1 MNTWGA
7 TSASH
12 GEAKPSNHMSPA
24 IVIVPTTAAPN
35 AIVPNAPA
43 CRAWR
48 PCSAINATISAQKA
62 KK

>member
-7 TSASH
+7 TSSQPRR
-12 GEAKPSNHMSPA
+12 GEAVEPLSPA
-24 IVIVPTTAAPN
+24 IVIAADHGR
-35 AIVPNAPA
+35 AEREVPN
-43 CRAWR
+43 RARLPGLR